1 MPRHSELIEGNGKR
15 IIHNISSLSILFLD
29 EEELANKMKDDILF
43 EDEIFNDL
51 HLPLHHR
58 ESEKVS
64 EHNFIDLTPRS
75 EQKTATP
82 VEHEAVTVEVNTE
95 KKDLKEELL
104 PQPKSPSMWT
114 NLWYTIIHSKI
125 SFIHDSF
132 VCFSLIVVW
141 HESPSSLY

>member
-1 MPRHSELIEGNGKR
+1 
-15 IIHNISSLSILFLD
+15 
-29 EEELANKMKDDILF
+29 MKDDVLL